1 MTSVGQKTNRLIAL
15 SSTTQ
20 AECPEQQQ
28 ETVKDVEDSE
38 DEVVVGVERGATIM
52 VNSYIRILTS
62 QSHTIVITAI
72 SHLQ

>member
-1 MTSVGQKTNRLIAL
+1 VGQKTNRLIAL
-15 SSTTQ
+15 SSTAQ

-28 ETVKDVEDSE
+28 EIVKDVEDSE

-52 VNSYIRILTS
+52 VNSYIRILMS

>member
-1 MTSVGQKTNRLIAL
+1 VTSVGQKTNRLIAL

-52 VNSYIRILTS
+52 VNSYIRILMS

>member
-52 VNSYIRILTS
+52 VNSYIRILMS

-72 SHLQ
+72 SRLQ

>member
-38 DEVVVGVERGATIM
+38 DEVVVSVERGATIM
-52 VNSYIRILTS
+52 VNSYTRILMS

-72 SHLQ
+72 SRLQ